1 MQEMKLKAREI
12 GLVYDAK
19 FNTTGPVLLRFTADD
34 GRIDILGAQRPV
46 TLPPHLVARPLP
58 STLKTGDC
66 FRIAS
71 QPFVVRDSFPDGSVN
86 AVGTAGVTVRF
97 APNELA
103 GATVLI

>member
-19 FNTTGPVLLRFTADD
+19 FNTAGPVLLRFTADD

-66 FRIAS
+66 FRVAS
-71 QPFVVRDSFPDGSVN
+71 QPFIVKDSYPWGVM
-86 AVGTAGVTVRF
+86 AVSPEGVQVPF
-97 APNELA
+97 NVAELA
-103 GATVLI
+103 SATVLI